1 MQKLIQHTK
10 PEIMSELLRR
20 SCTKVSIAWC
30 FLLFFQLANAQYN
43 FTELDKKLQQ
53 YQRQLGG
60 NVVTMIYKDGKIV
73 YSKSL
78 GDFNSNTQVPIA
90 SCSKWLTAALVMT
103 FVDEGK
109 LSLDDYVSKYLP
121 IFTDYGKGYITIR
134 QCLSHLTG
142 IQGDKPLIGIL
153 KMSKYNSLE
162 EEVNAFA
169 SKYEI
174 DVNPGQ
180 EFWYGNI
187 GLNTAGRVL
196 EVISKK
202 PFDRLMQDRIFR
214 PLEMKNSTFASEKAV
229 NPSGG
234 AKSTAT
240 DYMNFLTMILNKGTL
255 NGKKILSEQS
265 VELMQQS
272 QTNGIKVKY
281 GPDVAQGYNYAFGE
295 WVLETDANGK
305 STCVASPGLFGTWPF
320 VDIKRNYAC
329 IFFVKNL
336 LREERKEIYADLKKT
351 IDEELKSEV
360 SN

>member
-1 MQKLIQHTK
+1 MVQKLIQRSK
-10 PEIMSELLRR
+10 PEIMSELFRR
-20 SCTKVSIAWC
+20 LCIKVSIVLY
-30 FLLFFQLANAQYN
+30 FLLFFQVTKAQYN

-53 YQRQLGG
+53 YQSQLGS
-60 NVVTMIYKDGKIV
+60 NVVTMIYKDGKVI
-73 YSKSL
+73 YTKSL
-78 GDFNSNTQVPIA
+78 GDFNPNTQVLIA

-121 IFTDYGKGYITIR
+121 IFTTYGKGYITIR

-142 IQGDKPLIGIL
+142 IQGDKPLAGII
-153 KMSKYNSLE
+153 KMSRYNSLE
-162 EEVNAFA
+162 DEVNAFA

-174 DVNPGQ
+174 DVNPGE
-180 EFWYGNI
+180 EFWYGSI
-187 GLNTAGRVL
+187 GLNITGRVL

-214 PLEMKNSTFASEKAV
+214 PLGMKNSTFASEKAV

-234 AKSTAT
+234 ARSTAS
-240 DYMNFLTMILNKGTL
+240 DYMNFLAMILNKGTF
-255 NGKKILSEQS
+255 NGKRILSEQS
-265 VELMQQS
+265 IELMQQS
-272 QTNGIKVKY
+272 QTNGIKIKY
-281 GPDVAQGYNYAFGE
+281 APDVAQGYNYAFGE

-305 STCVASPGLFGTWPF
+305 STCVASPGLFGTWPY

-336 LREERKEIYADLKKT
+336 LREERKEIYADLKKA
-351 IDEELKSEV
+351 IDGEIE
-360 SN
+360 N

>member
-1 MQKLIQHTK
+1 
-10 PEIMSELLRR
+10 MSEFLRR
-20 SCTKVSIAWC
+20 PCIKVSITLC
-30 FLLFFQLANAQYN
+30 FLLFFQLAKAQYN
-43 FTELDKKLQQ
+43 LTELDEKLQQ
-53 YQRQLGG
+53 YQSQLGG
-60 NVVTMIYKDGKIV
+60 NVVTMIYKDGKII

-78 GDFNSNTQVPIA
+78 GDFDAKTQVLIA

-121 IFTDYGKGYITIR
+121 IFTTYGKGYITIR
-134 QCLSHLTG
+134 QCLSQLTG
-142 IQGDKPLIGIL
+142 IQGDRPLAGIV
-153 KMSKYNSLE
+153 KMSRYNSLE

-174 DVNPGQ
+174 DVNPGE

-187 GLNTAGRVL
+187 GLNIAGRVL
-196 EVISKK
+196 EIISRK

-214 PLEMKNSTFASEKAV
+214 PLGMKNSAFFSEKAV

-240 DYMNFLTMILNKGTL
+240 DYMNFLSMILNSGTF
-255 NGKKILSEQS
+255 NGKRILSEQS
-265 VELMQQS
+265 IELMQQS
-272 QTNGIKVKY
+272 QTNGIKIKY
-281 GPDVAQGYNYAFGE
+281 TPDVAQGYNYAFGE

-320 VDIKRNYAC
+320 VDIKRSYAC

-336 LREERKEIYADLKKT
+336 LREERKEIYSDLKKS
-351 IDEELKSEV
+351 IDEELT
-360 SN
+360 NGANN